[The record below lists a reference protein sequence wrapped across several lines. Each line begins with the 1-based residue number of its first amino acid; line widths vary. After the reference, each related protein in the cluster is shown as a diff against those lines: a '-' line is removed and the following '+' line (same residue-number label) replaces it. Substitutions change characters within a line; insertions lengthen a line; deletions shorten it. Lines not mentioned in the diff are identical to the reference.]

1 MTLALMVYE
10 LKHETNLLQGYLNL
24 HLVPELHR
32 VKIGDRLEV
41 IRERIREL
49 EALPYQEMIVEQET
63 TYLEIQSKEINGK

>member
-10 LKHETNLLQGYLNL
+10 LKHEANLLQGYLNL

-41 IRERIREL
+41 LRERIKEL
-49 EALPYQEMIVEQET
+49 ESLPYGEMIIEHET
-63 TYLEIQSKEINGK
+63 AYLEIQSKEINGK